1 MRRIL
6 TFALLV
12 AAVLIATVPVSVLTA
27 GKAEAATSAATGP
40 GHHGR

>member
-27 GKAEAATSAATGP
+27 GPAMALKAGGP
-40 GHHGR
+40 GL